1 MREELGL
8 ADNKDDTTVQS
19 INIVEN
25 THYITS
31 EFSLGTLQIFT
42 SNQDVVSLKPTLAGG
57 LQSLGEYL
65 DGSTW
70 RPGLATLKII
80 SEPGFYQPLF
90 DRTEQLCSG
99 LREAAATAGVP
110 FTTNHAGTMFGG
122 FFTEEK
128 QVSNYAGVM
137 ACNGP
142 AFNQFFHRMLELG
155 VYLAPASY
163 EAGFM
168 SSAHS
173 EQDIADTVA
182 AAATAMSGL

>member
-1 MREELGL
+1 
-8 ADNKDDTTVQS
+8 
-19 INIVEN
+19 
-25 THYITS
+25 
-31 EFSLGTLQIFT
+31 
-42 SNQDVVSLKPTLAGG
+42 
-57 LQSLGEYL
+57 
-65 DGSTW
+65 
-70 RPGLATLKII
+70 
-80 SEPGFYQPLF
+80 
-90 DRTEQLCSG
+90 
-99 LREAAATAGVP
+99 
-110 FTTNHAGTMFGG
+110 MFGG

-128 QVSNYAGVM
+128 QVSNYGGVM

-173 EQDIADTVA
+173 DQDIADTVA